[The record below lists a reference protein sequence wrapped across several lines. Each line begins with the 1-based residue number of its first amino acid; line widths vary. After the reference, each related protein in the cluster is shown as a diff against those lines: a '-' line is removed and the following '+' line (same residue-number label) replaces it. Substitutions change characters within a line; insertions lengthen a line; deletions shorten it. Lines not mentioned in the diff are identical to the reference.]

1 LHFFSGQRRPGDFQ
15 YWLDQ
20 SLAAA
25 PYPVWV
31 LSLDVAI
38 DAALCDL
45 SRGAAV
51 CRWLELARA
60 GRVVMVLAG
69 PPCETWSVARWN
81 GGARVTEGGPRAVRS
96 REALWG
102 LPDLVAKERV
112 QVALG
117 NALMRTTILFL
128 AAARVYGFAAVMEHP
143 QCPTW
148 APGAPSAWL
157 LPELRCLAAA
167 GGTASIHLDQCCCGT
182 PWKKPTRL
190 FAVGIPELETCVA
203 RLPGG
208 GRCCPALGHN
218 HVSLSGRDD
227 SGVYRTAPAKTYN
240 STMCRML
247 ADAAYAGIERMLGPH
262 AGAMAEERG
271 LPADLSQ
278 LHVPLDFYDPASWES
293 WTHDCARGSA

>member
-1 LHFFSGQRRPGDFQ
+1 
-15 YWLDQ
+15 
-20 SLAAA
+20 
-25 PYPVWV
+25 
-31 LSLDVAI
+31 
-38 DAALCDL
+38 
-45 SRGAAV
+45 
-51 CRWLELARA
+51 
-60 GRVVMVLAG
+60 M
-69 PPCETWSVARWN
+69 
-81 GGARVTEGGPRAVRS
+81 RS

-247 ADAAYAGIERMLGPH
+247 ADAAFASIERMLGPH

-293 WTHDCARGSA
+293 WTHDCARGPA